1 MVLRLYFVLWIISS
15 SPGGAGK
22 SFESVSLGYK
32 KYHSDA
38 CSTTTELWVN
48 EDDKIFHNFYF
59 IHWCS
64 LRIHHFWVQ
73 SQHSLDDEL
82 LSSIYSENSYLATHK
97 FKSSIQ
103 VPIDMRTVC
112 WRAHKEKY
120 NDRAMINF
128 IPTEDKRKCAACQYG
143 YLWCFFRVVTA
154 CVEMNPLQVPQV
166 WTFRLLDSSCIFRSS
181 EMLFEVII
189 INYYLLNHINISFL
203 STWVSELHRN

>member
-59 IHWCS
+59 IHWYS

-103 VPIDMRTVC
+103 VPIDMWTVC
-112 WRAHKEKY
+112 WRAHEEKY

-143 YLWCFFRVVTA
+143 YLWCFSAWSQHALKWTRYRFPR
-154 CVEMNPLQVPQV
+154 CEHFGFSIQVAFSEV
-166 WTFRLLDSSCIFRSS
+166 RKCYLRLL
-181 EMLFEVII
+181 LLII
-189 INYYLLNHINISFL
+189 IY
-203 STWVSELHRN
+203 